1 MNNFPSPQ
9 ILNDSIRDDIK
20 QATWEVEGEKVTNK
34 PIKSQHILAT
44 ILPIINISISN
55 RKKSI
60 KILNNLRN
68 P

>member
-1 MNNFPSPQ
+1 MNNFPIPQ

-34 PIKSQHILAT
+34 PIKSQHILAS